1 MTITKKLIITS
12 MHTATKLII
21 MIINTATKQIMNMNT
36 NTNTYTNTNTNTVM
50 NPAIN
55 ASTAMTI
62 PTITKMIYAAFIKLS
77 YAG

>member
-36 NTNTYTNTNTNTVM
+36 NTYTITNTNTVM

>member
-12 MHTATKLII
+12 MHTATKLNI

-36 NTNTYTNTNTNTVM
+36 NTYTITITNTVM